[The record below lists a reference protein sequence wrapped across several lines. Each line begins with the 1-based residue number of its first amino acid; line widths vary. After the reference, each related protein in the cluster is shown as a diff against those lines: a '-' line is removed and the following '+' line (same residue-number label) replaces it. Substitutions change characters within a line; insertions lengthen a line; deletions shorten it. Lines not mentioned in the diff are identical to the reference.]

1 MRRSALIAGVLGAGL
16 VFAASGSLGLKVG
29 FDQLGNLVEGAHFV
43 RGYEELTEEYPGGIL
58 APLNVLVEGEGLNER
73 GEELLRLQGEL
84 QGELLDAGGS
94 AITFGPQYEGRV
106 PG

>member
-1 MRRSALIAGVLGAGL
+1 
-16 VFAASGSLGLKVG
+16 
-29 FDQLGNLVEGAHFV
+29 
-43 RGYEELTEEYPGGIL
+43 
-58 APLNVLVEGEGLNER
+58 
-73 GEELLRLQGEL
+73 L